1 MNNRDN
7 HTSVLIVG
15 GSLVGLS
22 TSAFLSNQKVKNI
35 VIERHPGSSLHPKAM
50 GFTPRTMEIFDK
62 IDIAKL
68 IPQSPS
74 NFRLRRARIESLD
87 GKWFEETEWTPGDVD
102 ESKVS
107 YSPFNG
113 AAIAQ
118 DKLEPI
124 IMNRARELG
133 SDIRMNTE
141 LVSFS
146 QDKYGVTAT
155 VRNRENNE
163 EYEITADYLVAAD
176 GNRSPIREKLGI
188 EREGVGDLRIMRS
201 VLFKAP
207 LDAYL
212 ESGVRQFDID
222 QEDLKAFLTCYGDG
236 RWVLMFKDDIERT
249 EKEMYKDIIKAIG
262 RNDLDIEIITSGRWE
277 LAALI
282 AKTFSVGRIFLA
294 GDSAH
299 TLPPTRGGFG
309 ANTGIQDA
317 YNLAWKLA
325 AVISKKATSDLLDT
339 YDKERRPVA
348 NMRHDQTFARPDYK
362 SYTQNNY
369 DIAVI
374 DDDAIEFG
382 ELYRSDAIIGADDSL
397 PSALRL
403 DQWKGQSGTRVP
415 YLTFNNQNKESS
427 TLDIVGDNWIILT
440 ADKVWK
446 DIAQEMVGQFE
457 ATIDIFQVTNKNI
470 GKQTFCD
477 AFGISGEGAVVVRPD
492 GVIAWRSENRPE
504 DAKGILK
511 SALDTL
517 LFKDK

>member
-7 HTSVLIVG
+7 HTSVLVVG

-35 VIERHPGSSLHPKAM
+35 VIERHPSSALHPKAM

-87 GKWFEETEWTPGDVD
+87 GEWFEETEWTPGDVD

-124 IMNRARELG
+124 IMNRAIELG

-222 QEDLKAFLTCYGDG
+222 QEDLKAF
-236 RWVLMFKDDIERT
+236 
-249 EKEMYKDIIKAIG
+249 
-262 RNDLDIEIITSGRWE
+262 
-277 LAALI
+277 
-282 AKTFSVGRIFLA
+282 
-294 GDSAH
+294 
-299 TLPPTRGGFG
+299 
-309 ANTGIQDA
+309 
-317 YNLAWKLA
+317 
-325 AVISKKATSDLLDT
+325 
-339 YDKERRPVA
+339 
-348 NMRHDQTFARPDYK
+348 
-362 SYTQNNY
+362 
-369 DIAVI
+369 
-374 DDDAIEFG
+374 
-382 ELYRSDAIIGADDSL
+382 
-397 PSALRL
+397 
-403 DQWKGQSGTRVP
+403 
-415 YLTFNNQNKESS
+415 
-427 TLDIVGDNWIILT
+427 
-440 ADKVWK
+440 
-446 DIAQEMVGQFE
+446 
-457 ATIDIFQVTNKNI
+457 
-470 GKQTFCD
+470 
-477 AFGISGEGAVVVRPD
+477 
-492 GVIAWRSENRPE
+492 
-504 DAKGILK
+504 
-511 SALDTL
+511 
-517 LFKDK
+517 